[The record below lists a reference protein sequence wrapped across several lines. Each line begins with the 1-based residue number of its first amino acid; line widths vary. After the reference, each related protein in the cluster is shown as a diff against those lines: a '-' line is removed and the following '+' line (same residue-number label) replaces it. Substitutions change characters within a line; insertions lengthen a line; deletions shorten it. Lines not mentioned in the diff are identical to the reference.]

1 MKLRRGDVLR
11 LVTGTGGGY
20 GDLQERDP
28 GLVRADLR
36 DQVITSREA
45 AEVYGIAEHVAQR
58 VHDHG
63 TWSVNITDQV
73 P

>member
-20 GDLQERDP
+20 GDPRERDP

-45 AEVYGIAEHVAQR
+45 AEVYGLAE
-58 VHDHG
+58 G
-63 TWSVNITDQV
+63 ETE
-73 P
+73 